1 MSSFLPGF
9 LDRLALS
16 SATVQ
21 TVRQIGEHKGRQ
33 DLFRL
38 QAPEKLENLRQVAL
52 IQSVESSNRIEGV
65 TAAPGRLKALVNE
78 KSTPRDRSEGEIAGY
93 RDVLATIHASAP
105 DIPFTGG
112 VVLQLHRDL
121 MRYGTLPGGVWKA
134 TQNEIEELRSD
145 GTRFIRFHP
154 TPPHLVADA
163 MAKLHDAFA
172 VELKAGRHEPLI
184 LIPLYVLD
192 FLCIHPFSDGNGRMA
207 RLLTALAL
215 YHQGYEVARYI
226 SLERLIEQTKE
237 SYYDTL
243 WRASQGWHDGKH
255 DPMPWV
261 DYSLGVLLAAGREF
275 ESRIGSLS
283 TSHGS
288 KTDIVIL
295 AIDRMLGS
303 FSITELAAAC
313 PSVSRVWIKNVLD
326 QLKRDGKI
334 IPEGRGRGARWRKA
348 SSELV

>member
-1 MSSFLPGF
+1 MSSFRPGF
-9 LDRLALS
+9 PDRLVLS

-21 TVRQIGEHKGRQ
+21 TIRQIGEHKGRQ

-52 IQSVESSNRIEGV
+52 IQSVESSSRIEGV
-65 TAAPGRLKALVNE
+65 TAAPGRLEALVNE
-78 KSTPRDRSEGEIAGY
+78 KTTPRDRSEGEIAGY
-93 RDVLATIHASAP
+93 RDALATIHASAR
-105 DIPFTGG
+105 DIPFTDG

-121 MRYGTLPGGVWKA
+121 MKYGTQPGGVWKA
-134 TQNEIEELRSD
+134 TQNEIEEQRPN
-145 GTRFIRFHP
+145 GTRFIRFRP
-154 TPPHLVADA
+154 VAPHLTADA
-163 MAKLHDAFA
+163 MARLHEAFA
-172 VELKAGRHEPLI
+172 AELKAGRHEPLI

-243 WRASQGWHDGKH
+243 WRASQGWHEGAH

-261 DYSLGVLLAAGREF
+261 DYWLSVLLAAGREF
-275 ESRIGSLS
+275 ESRIGSLT

-303 FSITELAAAC
+303 FTISELEAAC
-313 PSVSRVWIKNVLD
+313 PSVSRVWIKSVLD
-326 QLKRDGKI
+326 QLKRDGRI
-334 IPEGRGRGARWRKA
+334 TPEGRGRGARWRKA
-348 SSELV
+348 STGLV